1 MILTIKE
8 SITSKTT
15 IKIMKNLK
23 TILLAL
29 LVIFT
34 GEVKA
39 QSPALLSLEAFAA
52 KLKQAQD
59 PQILDAR
66 AAEEFA
72 QNHIK
77 GATNVDAKAA
87 DYLQKLD
94 GLDKAKPTFVYSIA
108 NGRSAVLSR
117 ELRAKGFKDVEE
129 LPGGLANWIGS
140 GYPIIS
146 TTKKGVS
153 LSNAQFTELAASS
166 PLVLVDFG
174 SRYCGACKKLVPVL
188 DSLKANSAFTP
199 KVISIEVYD
208 NTALAKELK
217 VNVLPTLVLYKNGKE
232 VWKKQGFSSTTQI
245 AAVADQAKTGLAA
258 NGK

>member
-1 MILTIKE
+1 
-8 SITSKTT
+8 
-15 IKIMKNLK
+15 MKNLK
-23 TILLAL
+23 IVLLAL
-29 LVIFT
+29 LVVFI
-34 GEVKA
+34 GEAKA

-52 KLKQAQD
+52 KLKQTKA

-66 AAEEFA
+66 SAEEFV

-77 GATNVDAKAA
+77 GAVNVDAKAA
-87 DYLQKLD
+87 DYQQKVD
-94 GLDKAKPTFVYSIA
+94 ALDKDKPTFVYSIA
-108 NGRSAVLSR
+108 NGRSTVLSR

-146 TTKKGVS
+146 TTKKSVS
-153 LSNAQFTELAASS
+153 LSKAQFNELAASS
-166 PLVLVDFG
+166 SLVLVDFG

-188 DSLKANSAFTP
+188 DSLKANSAFTA

-208 NTALAKELK
+208 NTNLAKELK

-232 VWKKQGFSSTTQI
+232 VWKKQGFSSTAQVISATES
-245 AAVADQAKTGLAA
+245 AKNRLAA

>member
-1 MILTIKE
+1 
-8 SITSKTT
+8 
-15 IKIMKNLK
+15 MKNLK
-23 TILLAL
+23 IALLAL
-29 LVIFT
+29 LVVFI

-52 KLKQAQD
+52 KLKQSKE

-66 AAEEFA
+66 SAEEFV

-77 GATNVDAKAA
+77 GAVNVDVKAA
-87 DYLQKLD
+87 DYQQKLD
-94 GLDKAKPTFVYSIA
+94 GLDKEKPTFVYSIA
-108 NGRSAVLSR
+108 NGRSTVLSR
-117 ELRAKGFKDVEE
+117 ELRTKGFKNVEE

-153 LSNAQFTELAASS
+153 LSKAQFNELVASS
-166 PLVLVDFG
+166 QLVLVDFG

-208 NTALAKELK
+208 NTNLAKELK

-232 VWKKQGFSSTTQI
+232 IWKKQGFSSTAQVI
-245 AAVADQAKTGLAA
+245 AKTELAKSGLAA
-258 NGK
+258 NNK

>member
-1 MILTIKE
+1 
-8 SITSKTT
+8 
-15 IKIMKNLK
+15 MKNLK
-23 TILLAL
+23 IVLLAL
-29 LVIFT
+29 LIIVT
-34 GEVKA
+34 GGVKA
-39 QSPALLSLEAFAA
+39 QSPKLLSLEAFAT
-52 KLKQAQD
+52 KLKQAKE

-66 AAEEFA
+66 SAEEFA

-87 DYLQKLD
+87 DYQQKLD
-94 GLDKAKPTFVYSIA
+94 ALDKGKPTFVYSIA
-108 NGRSAVLSR
+108 NGRSTVLSR

-153 LSNAQFTELAASS
+153 LSRSQFNELVASS
-166 PLVLVDFG
+166 PEVLVDFG
-174 SRYCGACKKLVPVL
+174 SKYCGACKKLVPVL
-188 DSLKANSAFTP
+188 DSLKANKAFSP

-208 NTALAKELK
+208 NTSLTKDLK
-217 VNVLPTLVLYKNGKE
+217 VNVLPTLVLYKKGKE
-232 VWKKQGFSSTTQI
+232 VWKKQGFSSTFQVI
-245 AAVADQAKTGLAA
+245 AATESAKSPLAV

>member
-1 MILTIKE
+1 
-8 SITSKTT
+8 
-15 IKIMKNLK
+15 MKNLK
-23 TILLAL
+23 IALLAL
-29 LVIFT
+29 LVVFT

-52 KLKQAQD
+52 KLKQAKE

-66 AAEEFA
+66 SAEEFV

-77 GATNVDAKAA
+77 GAVNIDAKAA
-87 DYLQKLD
+87 DYQQKLE
-94 GLDKAKPTFVYSIA
+94 GLDKEKPTFVYSIA
-108 NGRSAVLSR
+108 NGRSTVLSR
-117 ELRAKGFKDVEE
+117 ELRTKGFKDVEE

-146 TTKKGVS
+146 TTKKSVS
-153 LSNAQFTELAASS
+153 LSKAQFDELAASS
-166 PLVLVDFG
+166 SLVLVDFG
-174 SRYCGACKKLVPVL
+174 SKYCGACKKLVPVL

-208 NTALAKELK
+208 NTNLAKELK

-232 VWKKQGFSSTTQI
+232 VWKKQGFSSTAQVI
-245 AAVADQAKTGLAA
+245 ANTELAKSGLAS
-258 NGK
+258 NNK

>member
-1 MILTIKE
+1 
-8 SITSKTT
+8 
-15 IKIMKNLK
+15 MKNLK
-23 TILLAL
+23 IVLLAL
-29 LVIFT
+29 LVVFT

-52 KLKQAQD
+52 KLKQAKE

-66 AAEEFA
+66 SAEEFA

-77 GATNVDAKAA
+77 GAINIDAKAT
-87 DYLQKLD
+87 DYQQKLD
-94 GLDKAKPTFVYSIA
+94 GLDKNKTTFVYSIA
-108 NGRSAVLSR
+108 NGRSTVLSR
-117 ELRAKGFKDVEE
+117 ELRSNGFKDVEE

-153 LSNAQFTELAASS
+153 LSKAQFGELTASS
-166 PLVLVDFG
+166 QLVLIDFG

-188 DSLKANSAFTP
+188 DSLKANSAYTP

-208 NTALAKELK
+208 NTNLAKELK
-217 VNVLPTLVLYKNGKE
+217 VNVLPTLVLYKNGVE
-232 VWKKQGFSSTTQI
+232 VWKKQGFSSTEQI
-245 AAVADQAKTGLAA
+245 TTATLAA
-258 NGK
+258 KSK

>member
-1 MILTIKE
+1 
-8 SITSKTT
+8 
-15 IKIMKNLK
+15 MKNLK
-23 TILLAL
+23 VALLTL

-34 GEVKA
+34 REIKA
-39 QSPALLSLEAFAA
+39 QSPALLSLEAFTA
-52 KLKQAQD
+52 KLKQAKE

-66 AAEEFA
+66 SAEEFA

-77 GATNVDAKAA
+77 GAVNVDAKAA
-87 DYLQKLD
+87 DYQQKLD
-94 GLDKAKPTFVYSIA
+94 GLDKGKPTFVYSIA
-108 NGRSAVLSR
+108 NGRSTVLSR

-153 LSNAQFTELAASS
+153 LSKAQFDELAASS
-166 PLVLVDFG
+166 QLVLVDFG
-174 SRYCGACKKLVPVL
+174 SKYCGACKKLVPVL
-188 DSLKANSAFTP
+188 DSLKANLAFTP

-208 NTALAKELK
+208 NTNLAKELK

-232 VWKKQGFSSTTQI
+232 VWKKQGFSSTAQVI
-245 AAVADQAKTGLAA
+245 ATTELAKNGLAA
-258 NGK
+258 NNK

>member
-1 MILTIKE
+1 
-8 SITSKTT
+8 
-15 IKIMKNLK
+15 MKNLK
-23 TILLAL
+23 IALLAL

-34 GEVKA
+34 GEIKA
-39 QSPALLSLEAFAA
+39 QSPALLSLEAFTA
-52 KLKQAQD
+52 KLKQAKE

-66 AAEEFA
+66 SAEEFV

-77 GATNVDAKAA
+77 GAINVDAKAA
-87 DYLQKLD
+87 DYQQKLD
-94 GLDKAKPTFVYSIA
+94 GLDNEKPTFVYSIA
-108 NGRSAVLSR
+108 NGRSTVLSR

-153 LSNAQFTELAASS
+153 LSKAQFDELAASS
-166 PLVLVDFG
+166 QLVLVDFG
-174 SRYCGACKKLVPVL
+174 SKYCGACKKLVPVL
-188 DSLKANSAFTP
+188 DSLKTNSAFTP

-208 NTALAKELK
+208 NTDLAKELK

-232 VWKKQGFSSTTQI
+232 VWKKHGFSSTAQVI
-245 AAVADQAKTGLAA
+245 ATTELAKNGLAA
-258 NGK
+258 NNK